1 MKKISFLICT
11 LFMLFTLVSCRKQIY
26 KSYDIGEEELFI
38 NEIYKCIDDNKNNY
52 CLIDVR
58 DLNNEYGL
66 GHFRGF
72 INYDINKGSADEFVY
87 KISSMYSKDKII
99 FMIDSDGSVVEIL
112 QQALKEEGY
121 KKIYIYLGGYQKLLE
136 KNDSDFVV
144 VTGIDDCG
152 C

>member
-1 MKKISFLICT
+1 MEW
-11 LFMLFTLVSCRKQIY
+11 VW
-26 KSYDIGEEELFI
+26 
-38 NEIYKCIDDNKNNY
+38 
-52 CLIDVR
+52 
-58 DLNNEYGL
+58 
-66 GHFRGF
+66 
-72 INYDINKGSADEFVY
+72 ADEFVY
-87 KISSMYSKDKII
+87 KISSMYSKDKVI

-144 VTGIDDCG
+144 VTGTDDCG